1 MDTYKNS
8 GTRPA
13 QFGSF
18 WRGNKKYPKK
28 ALKMVLYNTQHEITQ
43 EHLALVSEPVP
54 NIVLDKNAI
63 STVAGTSYIT
73 VKLPGHGFRKDD
85 SMYLSNI
92 VGRKETMISIP
103 TSGAASITVGDK
115 VYKNGSTPN
124 ADGSYNGP
132 WGYVINKGSA
142 SPVLLTVA
150 MVSGIFVAAEL
161 LNGSAG
167 GSGTINSVGGDL
179 TGYDVRYF
187 GGVKVNHADADSLEK
202 VEWKVDS
209 NGLTADE
216 FRLTT
221 SGISDLEFHRTSI
234 INDSGSVTLS
244 STPPRNASQIYYS
257 GRMISNGTPNVDDIR
272 QFKHRNSS
280 ADYDATLNEDTIL
293 DHILNVDNTLQ
304 FKWFDNRT
312 DADAIKDNVPFI
324 DRKTVSSTIIKN
336 LSSSNYLTRKGILKK
351 SANSVKVSLDAFI
364 PYKASLKVYIRVSTA
379 ISEGKFED
387 SPWIEVRP
395 DTKIFTDDTGFNT
408 YSFTNDDLADYG
420 IYQVKLVMSTT
431 DTTKVAKVKNL
442 KVIPNKIDNSL
453 KPLQVA
459 TVQINKFISKDTIFN
474 NRDEITIPC
483 DFVVENAVCI
493 IESAQDNNAA
503 VASGGTAATE
513 PTTWDRAWA
522 VSGDIKK
529 YADGSIFPAYS
540 HKQTGCVVR
549 FWKKAEGNG
558 TDQDVGTFIDGA
570 DADGFNVKATILMF
584 GRK

>member
-1 MDTYKNS
+1 MTAPNKGGKASATFHATGLPDNVLSTRNFETCEKEQLDNSIVQIIKPSRDIRLDKIDLYFSTKDDLATNTENLGSTVDNRPVILQVRAVKDGKATNEILPFSTVIKEDISALTGNSATSFAFDEYLTLYKDVNYAITLISGGDYQLRVLDTYKNS

-234 INDSGSVTLS
+234 INDS
-244 STPPRNASQIYYS
+244 
-257 GRMISNGTPNVDDIR
+257 
-272 QFKHRNSS
+272 
-280 ADYDATLNEDTIL
+280 
-293 DHILNVDNTLQ
+293 
-304 FKWFDNRT
+304 
-312 DADAIKDNVPFI
+312 
-324 DRKTVSSTIIKN
+324 
-336 LSSSNYLTRKGILKK
+336 
-351 SANSVKVSLDAFI
+351 
-364 PYKASLKVYIRVSTA
+364 
-379 ISEGKFED
+379 
-387 SPWIEVRP
+387 
-395 DTKIFTDDTGFNT
+395 
-408 YSFTNDDLADYG
+408 
-420 IYQVKLVMSTT
+420 
-431 DTTKVAKVKNL
+431 
-442 KVIPNKIDNSL
+442 
-453 KPLQVA
+453 
-459 TVQINKFISKDTIFN
+459 
-474 NRDEITIPC
+474 
-483 DFVVENAVCI
+483 
-493 IESAQDNNAA
+493 
-503 VASGGTAATE
+503 
-513 PTTWDRAWA
+513 
-522 VSGDIKK
+522 
-529 YADGSIFPAYS
+529 
-540 HKQTGCVVR
+540 
-549 FWKKAEGNG
+549 
-558 TDQDVGTFIDGA
+558 
-570 DADGFNVKATILMF
+570 
-584 GRK
+584 